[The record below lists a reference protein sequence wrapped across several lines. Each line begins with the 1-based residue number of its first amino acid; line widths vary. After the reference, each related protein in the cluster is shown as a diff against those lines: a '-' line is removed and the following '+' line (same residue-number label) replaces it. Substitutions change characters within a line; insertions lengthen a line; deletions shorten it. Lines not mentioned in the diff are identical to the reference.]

1 MSLRIAIIGGG
12 NVATHFFKSLGE
24 ISVQQ
29 IFVRKK
35 AENSHLP
42 LALLS
47 ESKDLRTLD
56 LAIIIIAVSDDQISN
71 VMTTYHFH
79 SDQIIL
85 HTAGSVDMDVIH
97 QKHEK
102 CGVLYPLMAMS
113 KEDIIDYQQMPL
125 LIEGS
130 DERILL
136 LITQLAERIS
146 HRVAYFNS
154 QHRKI
159 IHLAAVI
166 ANNFTTSLLFDVE
179 KILKKHQLDKHLL
192 VPLMEQTIHKV
203 FNLGGEKSMTGPAV
217 RKDQMTIDLQ
227 LALLNQHPEM
237 LDLYQFFTHRIQK
250 TKSEPSDS

>member
-24 ISVQQ
+24 RSVRK

-35 AENSHLP
+35 EENSHLP
-42 LALLS
+42 LSLLS

-56 LAIIIIAVSDDQISN
+56 LAIIIIAVSDDQIIN
-71 VMTTYHFH
+71 VMTNYHFDP
-79 SDQIIL
+79 DQIIL

-97 QKHEK
+97 QKHAK
-102 CGVLYPLMAMS
+102 CGVLYPLMTLS
-113 KEDIIDYQQMPL
+113 KEDIIDYEQMPL

-130 DERILL
+130 EESVL
-136 LITQLAERIS
+136 LITQLAESIS
-146 HRVAYFNS
+146 QRVAYFDS
-154 QHRKI
+154 QNRKN
-159 IHLAAVI
+159 IHLVAVI
-166 ANNFTTSLLFDVE
+166 ANNFTTSLLWDVE

-192 VPLMEQTIHKV
+192 VPLMEQTIHKA
-203 FNLGGEKSMTGPAV
+203 FNLGGAKSMTGPAV
-217 RKDQMTIDLQ
+217 RKDQNIIDVQ
-227 LALLNQHPEM
+227 LGLLNQDPEI